1 MSNRLIKVLLTMF
14 AIASS
19 LLIATTIHAQET
31 QSVERVKLA
40 DSAFMDSNQG
50 IELMNDYLMAHQN
63 FHMTSMVITEHWLN
77 TRVYIYGVKESK

>member
-40 DSAFMDSNQG
+40 DDMWMDSDQG
-50 IELMNDYLMAHQN
+50 IELMNEYLMTHQD
-63 FHMTSMVITEHWLN
+63 FHMTSMVVKSHWLN
-77 TRVYIYGVKESK
+77 TRVYIYGIKEN